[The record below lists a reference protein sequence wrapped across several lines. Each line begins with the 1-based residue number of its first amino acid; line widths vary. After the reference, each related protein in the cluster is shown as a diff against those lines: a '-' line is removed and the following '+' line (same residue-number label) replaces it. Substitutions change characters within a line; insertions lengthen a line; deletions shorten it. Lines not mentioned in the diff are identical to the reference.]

1 VERVRNALNLKGGD
15 VPEACGNWDARHT
28 VLIILRLR
36 FIMLPPQTSPAR
48 KVILR

>member
-1 VERVRNALNLKGGD
+1 MERVRNALNLMGRD
-15 VPEACGNWDARHT
+15 VQEAWGNRDARHT

-36 FIMLPPQTSPAR
+36 FIMLSSQTGPAR